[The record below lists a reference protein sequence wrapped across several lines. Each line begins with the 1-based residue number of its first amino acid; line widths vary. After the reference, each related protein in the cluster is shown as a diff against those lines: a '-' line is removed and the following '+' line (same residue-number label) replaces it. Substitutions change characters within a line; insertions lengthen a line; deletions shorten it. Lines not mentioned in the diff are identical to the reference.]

1 MGARRK
7 GRDVV
12 RQTAGSIITGA
23 QRGLVGRKYSPEKLQ
38 EICDAARKMPVELAI
53 SQATGVSSGMLRY
66 MQAASERGKPGDGFD
81 MTLPSGDTVR
91 FHIAL
96 QDALEAGF
104 DDIDIRSI
112 KLARGELKEIL
123 HFQGHVQYKLDP
135 DLVAMGFT
143 GAEAYARDENG
154 NWIEETVPR
163 FDAEHMRWVLKQRK
177 PKQYGQVMKVEHDHR
192 VGGVVMVT
200 PALSPK
206 QVEQQFGGES
216 KIVDVEFENVTPPE
230 DKPGES

>member
-7 GRDVV
+7 GREIV
-12 RQTAGSIITGA
+12 RQTAGSIVTGA
-23 QRGLVGRKYSPEKLQ
+23 VRGLVGRKFSPEKLQ
-38 EICDAARKMPVELAI
+38 QICNAARKMPVELAI

-66 MQAASERGKPGDGFD
+66 MQRASEKGQPGDGLD

-96 QDALEAGF
+96 QEAMEAGF

-112 KLARGELKEIL
+112 QLARGELREIL
-123 HFQGHVQYKLDP
+123 HFQGRVQYKFDP
-135 DLVAMGFT
+135 QLVAMGFT
-143 GAEAYARDENG
+143 GEEALLRDEKG
-154 NWIEETVPR
+154 ELVPETVPIL
-163 FDAEHMRWVLKQRK
+163 DSEHMRWVLKQRK
-177 PKQYGQVMKVEHDHR
+177 PKEYGQTMKVEHDHR

-206 QVEQQFGGES
+206 QVEQKFGGNS
-216 KIVDVEFENVTPPE
+216 DIVDVDFEIPKDE
-230 DKPGES
+230 GEK